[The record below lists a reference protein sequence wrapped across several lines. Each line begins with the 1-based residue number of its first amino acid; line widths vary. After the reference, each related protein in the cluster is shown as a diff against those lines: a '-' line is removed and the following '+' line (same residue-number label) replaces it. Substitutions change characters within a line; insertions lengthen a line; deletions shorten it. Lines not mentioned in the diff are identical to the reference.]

1 MDIFSTLYRLH
12 IIPFLKKWKLLGL
25 ILGALDILAIFL
37 AFEFAYLLVYSGK
50 GLGIFFFLDERFL
63 LLFVAITPIWLLV
76 MYLLKATEIP
86 RTKQYAAIFWEYF
99 LSAGAI
105 FMLLIVIYFLFK
117 LNTVSRTFIVFIPLS
132 GFFFLFTLRIMEYK
146 VFKRYRAKGFNYL
159 NVVLIADGS
168 SLPFIASM
176 LEHKEWGYK
185 IVSIFTSSE
194 AIKNKYEETI
204 IILPEDFI
212 EVLNDLMEVDMI
224 DEVLYVKNKVLPSEI
239 RKIVRSCE
247 ELGVVFSL
255 MYRDEK
261 LTLSNAVKTQISEY
275 KFLTFINVP
284 HNTYALGVKK
294 IVDIFGSMLGIIIL
308 APVML
313 VMAILIKM
321 SSPGPVIYKQP
332 RVGLRG
338 RQFELLKFRTMVS
351 NADELRKELEE
362 LNEADGPA
370 FKIADDPRVTKIG
383 KFLRKTGL
391 DELPQLFNILR
402 GEMSLIGP
410 RPPLPEET
418 TQYERWQLRRLSVK
432 PGLSCFWQIK
442 PDRNNIKFEKWMELD
457 LAYIDNWSLRL
468 DFVILLKT
476 VKTIFHKTGL

>member
-12 IIPFLKKWKLLGL
+12 IIPFLKKWNLLTYILGL
-25 ILGALDILAIFL
+25 LDILAIFV
-37 AFEFAYLLVYSGK
+37 AFELAYLVIYSGS
-50 GLGIFFFLDERFL
+50 GLGAFFFMEKTFL
-63 LLFVAITPIWLLV
+63 LLFLGVTPLWLLT

-86 RTKQYAAIFWEYF
+86 RTKHYTSIFWEYL

-105 FMLLIVIYFLFK
+105 FLLMIILYFLFK
-117 LNTVSRTFIVFIPLS
+117 LYTVSRTFIVLIPFFGFIL
-132 GFFFLFTLRIMEYK
+132 LFSLRILEYK
-146 VFKRYRAKGFNYL
+146 IFKQYRAKGFNYL
-159 NVVLIADGS
+159 NIVLLADTS
-168 SLPFIASM
+168 SLPLIESL

-185 IVSIFTSSE
+185 IVAIFTSSD
-194 AIKNKYEETI
+194 AIKEKYEETI
-204 IILPEDFI
+204 IILPEGYI

-224 DEVLYVKNKVLPSEI
+224 DEVLYIKNKISPSEI

-261 LTLSNAVKTQISEY
+261 MTLSNAVKTEIADR

-284 HNTYALGVKK
+284 HNTFALGIKK
-294 IVDIFGSMLGIIIL
+294 VMDIFGSLLGIIVL
-308 APVML
+308 SPL
-313 VMAILIKM
+313 LIVLSIM
-321 SSPGPVIYKQP
+321 IRLSSPGAVIYKQP

-338 RQFELLKFRTMVS
+338 RQFELYKFRTMVA

-370 FKIADDPRVTKIG
+370 FKIADDPRVTRVG
-383 KFLRKTGL
+383 KFLRKSGL
-391 DELPQLFNILR
+391 DELPQLFNILK

-410 RPPLPEET
+410 RPPIPEET

-432 PGLSCFWQIK
+432 PGLSCFWQVK

-468 DFVILLKT
+468 DFVILMKT

>member
-12 IIPFLKKWKLLGL
+12 IIPFLKKWNLLNF

-37 AFEFAYLLVYSGK
+37 AFECAYLLAYAGEVQN
-50 GLGIFFFLDERFL
+50 IFFFLDKRFL
-63 LLFVAITPIWLLV
+63 LLFLGVTPMWLLV

-86 RTKQYAAIFWEYF
+86 RTKQYTAIFWEYF

-105 FMLLIVIYFLFK
+105 FMLLIVIYFIFK
-117 LNTVSRTFIVFIPLS
+117 LYTVSRTFIVLIPLC
-132 GFFFLFTLRIMEYK
+132 GFLFLFTLRIMEYK
-146 VFKRYRAKGFNYL
+146 VFKQYRSKGFNYL
-159 NVVLIADGS
+159 NVVLIADTS
-168 SLPFIASM
+168 SLPFIESL

-185 IVSIFTSSE
+185 IVAIFTSSD
-194 AIKNKYEETI
+194 AIKEKYEESI
-204 IILPEDFI
+204 IILPEGYI

-224 DEVLYVKNKVLPSEI
+224 DEVLYIKSKVLPSEI

-247 ELGVVFSL
+247 ELGVVFSV
-255 MYRDEK
+255 MYKDEK
-261 LTLSNAVKTQISEY
+261 LTLSNAVKREIASY

-294 IVDIFGSMLGIIIL
+294 IIDIFGSLLGVIVLSPALIL
-308 APVML
+308 L
-313 VMAILIKM
+313 AILIKL
-321 SSPGPVIYKQP
+321 SSPGPVIFKQA

-338 RQFELLKFRTMVS
+338 RQFELYKFRTMIA
-351 NADELRKELEE
+351 NADEMRKELEE

-370 FKIADDPRVTKIG
+370 FKIADDPRVTRIG
-383 KFLRKTGL
+383 KLLRKTGL
-391 DELPQLFNILR
+391 DELPQLFNILK

-432 PGLSCFWQIK
+432 PGLSCFWQVK
-442 PDRNNIKFEKWMELD
+442 PDRNSIKFEKWMELD

-468 DFVILLKT
+468 DLVILLKT
-476 VKTIFHKTGL
+476 IRTIFHKTGL

>member
-1 MDIFSTLYRLH
+1 LH
-12 IIPFLKKWKLLGL
+12 IIPFLKKWKLLNL
-25 ILGALDILAIFL
+25 ILGALDILAIFV
-37 AFEFAYLLVYSGK
+37 AFECAYLIVYSGADR
-50 GLGIFFFLDERFL
+50 GYFFFLDQRFL
-63 LLFVAITPIWLLV
+63 LLFAGITPLWLLA

-86 RTKQYAAIFWEYF
+86 RTKQYTAIFWEYF

-105 FMLLIVIYFLFK
+105 FMLLILLYFIFK
-117 LNTVSRTFIVFIPLS
+117 LYTVSRTFIILIPVF
-132 GFFFLFTLRIMEYK
+132 GFLFLFTLRMMEYT
-146 VFKRYRAKGFNYL
+146 VFKRYRSKGFNYL
-159 NVVLIADGS
+159 NVVLIADTS
-168 SLPFIASM
+168 SLPFIESM

-185 IVSIFTSSE
+185 IVALFTSSE
-194 AIKNKYEETI
+194 AIRKKYEETI

-224 DEVLYVKNKVLPSEI
+224 DEVLYTKSKVLPSEI

-247 ELGVVFSL
+247 ELGVVFSV

-261 LTLSNAVKTQISEY
+261 LTLSNAVKREIANY

-294 IVDIFGSMLGIIIL
+294 IMDIFGSLLGIIVLSPLMI
-308 APVML
+308 M
-313 VMAILIKM
+313 MAILIKL
-321 SSPGPVIYKQP
+321 SSAGPVVYKQP

-338 RQFELLKFRTMVS
+338 RQFELFKFRTMVA
-351 NADELRKELEE
+351 NADEMRKELEE

-391 DELPQLFNILR
+391 DELPQLFNVLK

-432 PGLSCFWQIK
+432 PGLSCFWQVK
-442 PDRNNIKFEKWMELD
+442 PDRNSIKFEKWMELD

>member
-1 MDIFSTLYRLH
+1 MDIFSTLYRLN
-12 IIPFLKKWKLLGL
+12 IIPFLKKWKLLNL
-25 ILGALDILAIFL
+25 ILGALDILAIFV
-37 AFEFAYLLVYSGK
+37 AFECAYLIVYSGADR
-50 GLGIFFFLDERFL
+50 GYFFFLDQRFL
-63 LLFVAITPIWLLV
+63 LLFAGITPLWLLA

-86 RTKQYAAIFWEYF
+86 RTKQYTAIFWEYF

-105 FMLLIVIYFLFK
+105 FMLLILLYFIFK
-117 LNTVSRTFIVFIPLS
+117 LYTVSRTFIILIPVF
-132 GFFFLFTLRIMEYK
+132 GFLFLFTLRMMEYT
-146 VFKRYRAKGFNYL
+146 VFKRYRSKGFNYL
-159 NVVLIADGS
+159 NVVLIADTS
-168 SLPFIASM
+168 SLPFIESM

-185 IVSIFTSSE
+185 IVALFTSSE
-194 AIKNKYEETI
+194 AIRKKYEETI

-224 DEVLYVKNKVLPSEI
+224 DEVLYTKSKVLPSEI

-247 ELGVVFSL
+247 ELGVVFSV

-261 LTLSNAVKTQISEY
+261 LTLSNAVKREIANY

-294 IVDIFGSMLGIIIL
+294 IMDIFGSLLGIIVLSPLMI
-308 APVML
+308 M
-313 VMAILIKM
+313 MAILIKL
-321 SSPGPVIYKQP
+321 SSAGPVVYKQP

-338 RQFELLKFRTMVS
+338 RQFELFKFRTMVA
-351 NADELRKELEE
+351 NADEMRKELEE

-391 DELPQLFNILR
+391 DELPQLFNVLK

-432 PGLSCFWQIK
+432 PGLSCFWQVK
-442 PDRNNIKFEKWMELD
+442 PDRNSIKFEKWMELD

-476 VKTIFHKTGL
+476 IRTIFHKTGL

>member
-1 MDIFSTLYRLH
+1 MDIFSALYRLH
-12 IIPFLKKWKLLGL
+12 IIPFLKKWKLLNL
-25 ILGALDILAIFL
+25 ILGALDIFAIFL
-37 AFEFAYLLVYSGK
+37 AFQSAYLIVYSGK
-50 GLGIFFFLDERFL
+50 GEGFFFFLDKRFL
-63 LLFVAITPIWLLV
+63 LLFAGITPLWLLV

-86 RTKQYAAIFWEYF
+86 RTKQYTAIFWEYF

-105 FMLLIVIYFLFK
+105 FMLLIVTYFLFK
-117 LNTVSRTFIVFIPLS
+117 LYAVSRTFIVLIPLS
-132 GFFFLFTLRIMEYK
+132 GFLFLFTLRVMEYK
-146 VFKRYRAKGFNYL
+146 VFKQYRSKGFNYL
-159 NVVLIADGS
+159 NVVLIADAS
-168 SLPFIASM
+168 SLPFIENM

-185 IVSIFTSSE
+185 IVAIFTSAE
-194 AIKNKYEETI
+194 VIQKKYEEKI

-224 DEVLYVKNKVLPSEI
+224 DEVLYIKSKVLPSEI
-239 RKIVRSCE
+239 RKIVRPCE
-247 ELGVVFSL
+247 ELGVVFSV

-261 LTLSNAVKTQISEY
+261 LTLSNAVKTEISSY

-294 IVDIFGSMLGIIIL
+294 IMDIFGSLLGIIIL
-308 APVML
+308 SPVMIL
-313 VMAILIKM
+313 MGILIKT
-321 SSPGPVIYKQP
+321 SSHGPIIFKQP

-338 RQFELLKFRTMVS
+338 RQFQLYKFRTMVV
-351 NADELRKELEE
+351 NADELKKELED

-391 DELPQLFNILR
+391 DELPQLFNVLK

-432 PGLSCFWQIK
+432 PGLSCFWQVK
-442 PDRNNIKFEKWMELD
+442 PDRNSIKFEKWMELD

-476 VKTIFHKTGL
+476 IKTIFHKTGL

>member
-1 MDIFSTLYRLH
+1 
-12 IIPFLKKWKLLGL
+12 
-25 ILGALDILAIFL
+25 
-37 AFEFAYLLVYSGK
+37 
-50 GLGIFFFLDERFL
+50 
-63 LLFVAITPIWLLV
+63 
-76 MYLLKATEIP
+76 
-86 RTKQYAAIFWEYF
+86 
-99 LSAGAI
+99 
-105 FMLLIVIYFLFK
+105 
-117 LNTVSRTFIVFIPLS
+117 
-132 GFFFLFTLRIMEYK
+132 MEYK
-146 VFKRYRAKGFNYL
+146 VFKQYRSKGFNYL
-159 NVVLIADGS
+159 NVVLIADAS
-168 SLPFIASM
+168 SLPFIENM

-185 IVSIFTSSE
+185 IVAIFTSAE
-194 AIKNKYEETI
+194 IIQKKYEEKI

-224 DEVLYVKNKVLPSEI
+224 DEVLYIKSKVLPSEI
-239 RKIVRSCE
+239 RKIVRPCE
-247 ELGVVFSL
+247 ELGVVFSV

-261 LTLSNAVKTQISEY
+261 LTLSNAVKTEISSY

-294 IVDIFGSMLGIIIL
+294 IMDIFGSLLGIIIL
-308 APVML
+308 SPVMVL
-313 VMAILIKM
+313 LGILIKT
-321 SSPGPVIYKQP
+321 SSPGPIIFKQP

-338 RQFELLKFRTMVS
+338 RQFQLYKFRTMVV
-351 NADELRKELEE
+351 NADELKKELED

-391 DELPQLFNILR
+391 DELPQLFNVLK

-432 PGLSCFWQIK
+432 PGLSCFWQVK
-442 PDRNNIKFEKWMELD
+442 PDRNSIKFEKWMELD

-476 VKTIFHKTGL
+476 IKTIFHKTGL

>member
-1 MDIFSTLYRLH
+1 LN
-12 IIPFLKKWKLLGL
+12 IIPFLKKWKLLNL
-25 ILGALDILAIFL
+25 ILGALDILAIFV
-37 AFEFAYLLVYSGK
+37 AFECAYLIVYSGADR
-50 GLGIFFFLDERFL
+50 GYFFFLDQRFL
-63 LLFVAITPIWLLV
+63 LLFAGITPLWLLA

-86 RTKQYAAIFWEYF
+86 RTKQYTAIFWEYF

-105 FMLLIVIYFLFK
+105 FMLLILLYFIFK
-117 LNTVSRTFIVFIPLS
+117 LYTVSRTFIILIPVF
-132 GFFFLFTLRIMEYK
+132 GFLFLFTLRMMEYT
-146 VFKRYRAKGFNYL
+146 VFKRYRSKGFNYL
-159 NVVLIADGS
+159 NVVLIADTS
-168 SLPFIASM
+168 SLPFIESM

-185 IVSIFTSSE
+185 IVALFTSSE
-194 AIKNKYEETI
+194 AIRKKYEETI

-224 DEVLYVKNKVLPSEI
+224 DEVLYTKSKVLPSEI

-247 ELGVVFSL
+247 ELGVVFSV

-261 LTLSNAVKTQISEY
+261 LTLSNAVKREIANY

-294 IVDIFGSMLGIIIL
+294 IMDIFGSLLGIIVLSPLMI
-308 APVML
+308 M
-313 VMAILIKM
+313 MAILIKL
-321 SSPGPVIYKQP
+321 SSAGPVVYKQP

-338 RQFELLKFRTMVS
+338 RQFELFKFRTMVA
-351 NADELRKELEE
+351 NADEMRKELEE

-391 DELPQLFNILR
+391 DELPQLFNVLK

-432 PGLSCFWQIK
+432 PGLSCFWQVK
-442 PDRNNIKFEKWMELD
+442 PDRNSIKFEKWMELD

>member
-1 MDIFSTLYRLH
+1 
-12 IIPFLKKWKLLGL
+12 
-25 ILGALDILAIFL
+25 
-37 AFEFAYLLVYSGK
+37 
-50 GLGIFFFLDERFL
+50 
-63 LLFVAITPIWLLV
+63 
-76 MYLLKATEIP
+76 
-86 RTKQYAAIFWEYF
+86 
-99 LSAGAI
+99 
-105 FMLLIVIYFLFK
+105 MLLILLYFIFK
-117 LNTVSRTFIVFIPLS
+117 LYTVSRTFIILIPVF
-132 GFFFLFTLRIMEYK
+132 GFLFLFTLRMMEYT
-146 VFKRYRAKGFNYL
+146 VFKRYRSKGFNYL
-159 NVVLIADGS
+159 NVVLIADTS
-168 SLPFIASM
+168 SLPFIESM

-185 IVSIFTSSE
+185 IVALFTSSE
-194 AIKNKYEETI
+194 AIRKKYEETI

-224 DEVLYVKNKVLPSEI
+224 DEVLYTKSKVLPSEI

-247 ELGVVFSL
+247 ELGVVFSV

-261 LTLSNAVKTQISEY
+261 LTLSNAVKREIANY

-294 IVDIFGSMLGIIIL
+294 IMDIFGSLLGIIVLSPLMI
-308 APVML
+308 M
-313 VMAILIKM
+313 MAILIKL
-321 SSPGPVIYKQP
+321 SSAGPVVYKQP

-338 RQFELLKFRTMVS
+338 RQFELFKFRTMVA
-351 NADELRKELEE
+351 NADEMRKELEE

-391 DELPQLFNILR
+391 DELPQLFNVLK

-432 PGLSCFWQIK
+432 PGLSCFWQVK
-442 PDRNNIKFEKWMELD
+442 PDRNSIKFEKWMELD

>member
-12 IIPFLKKWKLLGL
+12 IIPFLKKWNLLNL

-37 AFEFAYLLVYSGK
+37 AFELAYLVIYSGQE
-50 GLGIFFFLDERFL
+50 FFFFTEKTFL
-63 LLFVAITPIWLLV
+63 LMFIGVTPFWLLA
-76 MYLLKATEIP
+76 MYVLKATEIP
-86 RTKQYAAIFWEYF
+86 RTKNYMSIFWEYF

-105 FMLLIVIYFLFK
+105 FLLLIIIYFLFK
-117 LNTVSRTFIVFIPLS
+117 LYAISRTFIVLIPVF
-132 GFFFLFTLRIMEYK
+132 GFAILYTLRILEYK
-146 VFKRYRAKGFNYL
+146 VFKQYRAKGFNFL
-159 NVVLIADGS
+159 NVVLIADAS
-168 SLPFIASM
+168 SLPFIESL
-176 LEHKEWGYK
+176 LEHREWGYK
-185 IVSIFTSSE
+185 IVAIFTSADS
-194 AIKNKYEETI
+194 IKEKYEETI
-204 IILPEDFI
+204 IILPEGYI
-212 EVLNDLMEVDMI
+212 QVLNDLMEVDMI
-224 DEVLYVKNKVLPSEI
+224 DEVLYVKSKVLPSEV

-261 LTLSNAVKTQISEY
+261 FTLSNAVKTEIADN

-294 IVDIFGSMLGIIIL
+294 IIDIFGSLLGVIVL
-308 APVML
+308 SPVMI
-313 VMAILIKM
+313 VVSILIKL
-321 SSPGPVIYKQP
+321 SSPGPVVYKQP

-338 RQFELLKFRTMVS
+338 RQFELYKFRTMVA
-351 NADELRKELEE
+351 NADEMRKELEQM
-362 LNEADGPA
+362 NEADGPA

-383 KFLRKTGL
+383 KFLRRTGL
-391 DELPQLFNILR
+391 DELPQLFNILQ

-432 PGLSCFWQIK
+432 PGLSCFWQVK
-442 PDRNNIKFEKWMELD
+442 PDRNSIKFEKWMELD

-468 DFVILLKT
+468 DLIILLKT
-476 VKTIFHKTGL
+476 IKTIFHRTGL

>member
-12 IIPFLKKWKLLGL
+12 IIPFLKKWRLLSF
-25 ILGALDILAIFL
+25 ILGALDVLAIFL
-37 AFEFAYLLVYSGK
+37 AFELAYITVYLPHGK
-50 GLGIFFFLDERFL
+50 EFFFFLDKRLL
-63 LLFVAITPIWLLV
+63 LLFIVITPLWLLI

-86 RTKQYAAIFWEYF
+86 RTKKYAALFWEYF

-105 FMLLIVIYFLFK
+105 FMILVFIYFIFK
-117 LNTVSRTFIVFIPLS
+117 LYALSRTFLILIPTY
-132 GFFFLFTLRIMEYK
+132 GFLLLFSLRVLEYR
-146 VFKRYRAKGFNYL
+146 VFKQYRAKGFNFL
-159 NVVLIADGS
+159 NVVLIADDT
-168 SLPFIASM
+168 SLPFIESL

-185 IVSIFTSSE
+185 IVAIFTGSE
-194 AIKNKYEETI
+194 EIRKKYEKTI
-204 IILPEDFI
+204 IILPEDYI

-224 DEVLYVKNKVLPSEI
+224 DEVLYIKNKIATNVI
-239 RKIVRSCE
+239 RKIIRSCE
-247 ELGVVFSL
+247 ELGVVFSI

-261 LTLSNAVKTQISEY
+261 LTLSNTVKTQISNY

-294 IVDIFGSMLGIIIL
+294 ILDIVGSLLAVIFLSPLLITIAVIIK
-308 APVML
+308 VT
-313 VMAILIKM
+313 
-321 SSPGPVIYKQP
+321 SPGPVIYQQP

-338 RQFELLKFRTMVS
+338 RQFQLYKFRTMVV
-351 NADELRKELEE
+351 NADELKKELED

-370 FKIADDPRVTKIG
+370 FKIADDPRVTKVG

-391 DELPQLFNILR
+391 DELPQLFNILK

-418 TQYERWQLRRLSVK
+418 AQYERWQLRRLSVK
-432 PGLSCFWQIK
+432 PGLSCFWQVK
-442 PDRNNIKFEKWMELD
+442 PDRNSIKFEKWMELD

-468 DFVILLKT
+468 DFVILFKT
-476 VKTIFHKTGL
+476 IKTIFHKTGL

>member
-12 IIPFLKKWKLLGL
+12 IIPFLKKWRLLSF
-25 ILGALDILAIFL
+25 ILGALDVLAIFL
-37 AFEFAYLLVYSGK
+37 AFELAYITVYLPHGK
-50 GLGIFFFLDERFL
+50 EFFFFLDKRLL
-63 LLFVAITPIWLLV
+63 LLFIVITPLWLLI

-86 RTKQYAAIFWEYF
+86 RTKKYAALFWEYF

-105 FMLLIVIYFLFK
+105 FMILVFFYFIFK
-117 LNTVSRTFIVFIPLS
+117 LYALSRTFLILIPTY
-132 GFFFLFTLRIMEYK
+132 GFLLLFSLRVLEYR
-146 VFKRYRAKGFNYL
+146 VFKQYRAKGFNFL
-159 NVVLIADGS
+159 NVVLTADDT
-168 SLPFIASM
+168 SLPFIESL

-185 IVSIFTSSE
+185 IVAIFTGSE
-194 AIKNKYEETI
+194 EIRKKYEKTI
-204 IILPEDFI
+204 IILPEDYI

-224 DEVLYVKNKVLPSEI
+224 DEVLYIKNRIATNVI
-239 RKIVRSCE
+239 RKIIRSCE
-247 ELGVVFSL
+247 ELGVVFSI

-261 LTLSNAVKTQISEY
+261 LTLSNTVKTQISNY

-294 IVDIFGSMLGIIIL
+294 ILDIVGSLLAVIFLSPLLITIAVIIK
-308 APVML
+308 VT
-313 VMAILIKM
+313 
-321 SSPGPVIYKQP
+321 SPGPVIYQQP

-338 RQFELLKFRTMVS
+338 RQFQLYKFRTMVV
-351 NADELRKELEE
+351 NADELKKELED

-370 FKIADDPRVTKIG
+370 FKIADDPRVTKVG

-391 DELPQLFNILR
+391 DELPQLFNILK

-418 TQYERWQLRRLSVK
+418 AQYERWQLRRLSVK
-432 PGLSCFWQIK
+432 PGLSCFWQVK
-442 PDRNNIKFEKWMELD
+442 PDRNSIKFEKWMELD

-468 DFVILLKT
+468 DFVILFKT
-476 VKTIFHKTGL
+476 IKTIFHKTGL

>member
-12 IIPFLKKWKLLGL
+12 IIPFLKRWKLLNF
-25 ILGALDILAIFL
+25 ILGALDILAIFM
-37 AFEFAYLLVYSGK
+37 AFECAYLIVYSGAVR
-50 GLGIFFFLDERFL
+50 GYFFFLDERFL
-63 LLFVAITPIWLLV
+63 LLFAGITPLWLLA

-86 RTKQYAAIFWEYF
+86 RTKQYTAIFWEYF

-105 FMLLIVIYFLFK
+105 FMLLIVLYFLFK
-117 LNTVSRTFIVFIPLS
+117 LYTVSRTFIILIPVF
-132 GFFFLFTLRIMEYK
+132 GFIFLFTLRIMEYT
-146 VFKRYRAKGFNYL
+146 VFKKYRSKGFNYL
-159 NVVLIADGS
+159 NVVLIADTS
-168 SLPFIASM
+168 SLPFIESM

-185 IVSIFTSSE
+185 IVALFTSSE
-194 AIKNKYEETI
+194 AIRKKYEETI

-224 DEVLYVKNKVLPSEI
+224 DEVLYIKNKVLPPEI

-247 ELGVVFSL
+247 ELGVVFSV

-261 LTLSNAVKTQISEY
+261 LALSNAVKTEIANF

-294 IVDIFGSMLGIIIL
+294 IMDIFGSLLGIIVLSPLMII
-308 APVML
+308 
-313 VMAILIKM
+313 MAIMIKI
-321 SSPGPVIYKQP
+321 SSPGPVIFKQP

-338 RQFELLKFRTMVS
+338 RQFELFKFRTMVA
-351 NADELRKELEE
+351 NADEMRKELEE

-383 KFLRKTGL
+383 KFLRKSGL
-391 DELPQLFNILR
+391 DELPQLFNVLK

-432 PGLSCFWQIK
+432 PGLSCFWQVK
-442 PDRNNIKFEKWMELD
+442 PDRNSIKFEKWMELD

-468 DFVILLKT
+468 DFVILMKT

>member
-12 IIPFLKKWKLLGL
+12 IIPFLKKWRLLSF
-25 ILGALDILAIFL
+25 ILGALDVLAIFL
-37 AFEFAYLLVYSGK
+37 AFELAYITVYLPHGK
-50 GLGIFFFLDERFL
+50 EFFFFLDKRLL
-63 LLFVAITPIWLLV
+63 LLFIVITPLWLLI

-86 RTKQYAAIFWEYF
+86 RTKKYAALFWEYF

-105 FMLLIVIYFLFK
+105 FMILVFIYFIFK
-117 LNTVSRTFIVFIPLS
+117 LYALSRTFLILIPTY
-132 GFFFLFTLRIMEYK
+132 GFLLLFSLRVLEYR
-146 VFKRYRAKGFNYL
+146 VFKQYRAKGFNFL
-159 NVVLIADGS
+159 NVVLIADDT
-168 SLPFIASM
+168 SLPFIESL

-185 IVSIFTSSE
+185 IVAIFTGSE
-194 AIKNKYEETI
+194 EIRKKYEKTI
-204 IILPEDFI
+204 IILPEDYI

-224 DEVLYVKNKVLPSEI
+224 DEVLYIKNRIATNVI
-239 RKIVRSCE
+239 RKIIRSCE
-247 ELGVVFSL
+247 ELGVVFSI

-261 LTLSNAVKTQISEY
+261 LTLSNTVKTQISNY

-294 IVDIFGSMLGIIIL
+294 ILDIVGSLLAVIFLSPLLITIAVIIK
-308 APVML
+308 VT
-313 VMAILIKM
+313 
-321 SSPGPVIYKQP
+321 SPGPVIYQQP

-338 RQFELLKFRTMVS
+338 RQFQLYKFRTMVV
-351 NADELRKELEE
+351 NADELKKELED

-370 FKIADDPRVTKIG
+370 FKIADDPRVTKVG

-391 DELPQLFNILR
+391 DELPQLFNILK

-418 TQYERWQLRRLSVK
+418 AQYERWQLRRLSVK
-432 PGLSCFWQIK
+432 PGLSCFWQVK
-442 PDRNNIKFEKWMELD
+442 PDRNSIKFEKWMELD

-468 DFVILLKT
+468 DFVILFKT
-476 VKTIFHKTGL
+476 IKTIFHKTGL

>member
-1 MDIFSTLYRLH
+1 MDIFSALYRLH
-12 IIPFLKKWKLLGL
+12 IIPFLKKWNLLNY

-37 AFEFAYLLVYSGK
+37 AFECAYLIIYSGTDMSA
-50 GLGIFFFLDERFL
+50 FFFMEKTFL
-63 LLFVAITPIWLLV
+63 RLFLAVTPFWLLT

-86 RTKQYAAIFWEYF
+86 RTKQYISIFWEYL
-99 LSAGAI
+99 LSAVAI
-105 FMLLIVIYFLFK
+105 FLLLIIFYFLFK
-117 LNTVSRTFIVFIPLS
+117 LYAVSRTFIALIPLF
-132 GFFFLFTLRIMEYK
+132 GFIFLFSLRIFEYN
-146 VFKRYRAKGFNYL
+146 VFKQYRAKGFNYL
-159 NVVLIADGS
+159 NVVLIADTS
-168 SLPFIASM
+168 SLPFIESL

-185 IVSIFTSSE
+185 IVAIFTSSD
-194 AIKNKYEETI
+194 AIKEKYEETI
-204 IILPEDFI
+204 IILPEGYI
-212 EVLNDLMEVDMI
+212 QVLNDLMEVDMI
-224 DEVLYVKNKVLPSEI
+224 DEVLYVKSKILPSEI

-261 LTLSNAVKTQISEY
+261 LSLSNAVKTEIAAR

-294 IVDIFGSMLGIIIL
+294 IMDIFGSLLGIIIL
-308 APVML
+308 SPL
-313 VMAILIKM
+313 LIVLTLLIRT
-321 SSPGPVIYKQP
+321 SSHGPAIYKQL

-338 RQFELLKFRTMVS
+338 RQFELYKFRTMVA

-362 LNEADGPA
+362 MNEADGPA
-370 FKIADDPRVTKIG
+370 FKIADDPRVTKVG
-383 KFLRKTGL
+383 KFLRKSGL
-391 DELPQLFNILR
+391 DELPQLFNILK

-432 PGLSCFWQIK
+432 PGLSCFWQVK
-442 PDRNNIKFEKWMELD
+442 PDRNSIKFEKWMELD

-476 VKTIFHKTGL
+476 LKTVLHKTGL

>member
-12 IIPFLKKWKLLGL
+12 IIPFLKRWKLLNL
-25 ILGALDILAIFL
+25 ILGALDILAIFV
-37 AFEFAYLLVYSGK
+37 AFECAYLIVYSGA
-50 GLGIFFFLDERFL
+50 GRGYFFFLDQRFL
-63 LLFVAITPIWLLV
+63 LLFVGITPLWLLA

-86 RTKQYAAIFWEYF
+86 RTKQYTAIFWEYF

-105 FMLLIVIYFLFK
+105 FMLLILLYFLFK
-117 LNTVSRTFIVFIPLS
+117 LYTVSRTFIILIPVF
-132 GFFFLFTLRIMEYK
+132 GFLFLFSLRMMEYT
-146 VFKRYRAKGFNYL
+146 VFKRYRSKGFNYL
-159 NVVLIADGS
+159 NVVLIADTS
-168 SLPFIASM
+168 SLPFIESM

-185 IVSIFTSSE
+185 IVALFTSSE
-194 AIKNKYEETI
+194 AIRKKYEETI

-224 DEVLYVKNKVLPSEI
+224 DEVLYTKSKVLPSEI

-247 ELGVVFSL
+247 ELGVVFSVL
-255 MYRDEK
+255 YRDEK
-261 LTLSNAVKTQISEY
+261 LTLSNAVKREIANH

-294 IVDIFGSMLGIIIL
+294 IMDIFGSLLGIIVLSPLMII
-308 APVML
+308 
-313 VMAILIKM
+313 MAILIKI

-338 RQFELLKFRTMVS
+338 RQFELFKFRTMVA
-351 NADELRKELEE
+351 NADEMRKGLEE

-370 FKIADDPRVTKIG
+370 FKIADDPRVTRIG

-391 DELPQLFNILR
+391 DELPQLFNILK

-432 PGLSCFWQIK
+432 PGLSCFWQVK
-442 PDRNNIKFEKWMELD
+442 PDRNSIKFEKWMELD

>member
-12 IIPFLKKWKLLGL
+12 IIPFLKKWRLLSF
-25 ILGALDILAIFL
+25 ILGALDVLAIFL
-37 AFEFAYLLVYSGK
+37 AFELAYITVYLPHGK
-50 GLGIFFFLDERFL
+50 EFFFFLDKRLL
-63 LLFVAITPIWLLV
+63 LLFIVITPLWLLI

-86 RTKQYAAIFWEYF
+86 RTKKYAALFWEYF

-105 FMLLIVIYFLFK
+105 FMILVFIYFIFK
-117 LNTVSRTFIVFIPLS
+117 LYALSRTFLILIPTY
-132 GFFFLFTLRIMEYK
+132 GFLLLFSLRVLEYR
-146 VFKRYRAKGFNYL
+146 VFKQYRAKGFNFL
-159 NVVLIADGS
+159 NVVLIADDT
-168 SLPFIASM
+168 SLPFIESL

-185 IVSIFTSSE
+185 IVAIFTGSE
-194 AIKNKYEETI
+194 EIRKKYEKTI
-204 IILPEDFI
+204 IILPEDYI

-224 DEVLYVKNKVLPSEI
+224 DEVLYIKNRIATNVI
-239 RKIVRSCE
+239 RKIIRSCE
-247 ELGVVFSL
+247 ELGVVFSI

-261 LTLSNAVKTQISEY
+261 LTLSNTVRTQISNY

-294 IVDIFGSMLGIIIL
+294 ILDIVGSLLAVIFLSPLLITIAVIIK
-308 APVML
+308 VT
-313 VMAILIKM
+313 
-321 SSPGPVIYKQP
+321 SPGPVIYQQP

-338 RQFELLKFRTMVS
+338 RQFQLYKFRTMVV
-351 NADELRKELEE
+351 NADELKKELED

-370 FKIADDPRVTKIG
+370 FKIADDPRVTKVG

-391 DELPQLFNILR
+391 DELPQLFNILK

-418 TQYERWQLRRLSVK
+418 AQYERWQLRRLSVK
-432 PGLSCFWQIK
+432 PGLSCFWQVK
-442 PDRNNIKFEKWMELD
+442 PDRNSIKFEKWMELD

-468 DFVILLKT
+468 DFVILFKT
-476 VKTIFHKTGL
+476 IKTIFHKTGL

>member
-12 IIPFLKKWKLLGL
+12 IIPFLKKWNLLNF
-25 ILGALDILAIFL
+25 ILGTLDILAIFL
-37 AFEFAYLLVYSGK
+37 AFELAYLTVYAPQGQ
-50 GLGIFFFLDERFL
+50 GLFFFLDKRFL
-63 LLFVAITPIWLLV
+63 LMFIGVTPLWLMV

-86 RTKQYAAIFWEYF
+86 RTKKYAALFWEYF

-117 LNTVSRTFIVFIPLS
+117 LYTVSRTFIILIPAF
-132 GFFFLFTLRIMEYK
+132 GFLLLFFLRVFEYK
-146 VFKRYRAKGFNYL
+146 VFKQYRAKGFNYL
-159 NVVLIADGS
+159 NVVLIADTS
-168 SLPFIASM
+168 SLPFIESV

-185 IVSIFTSSE
+185 IVAIFTSSE
-194 AIKNKYEETI
+194 AIRKKYEATI

-224 DEVLYVKNKVLPSEI
+224 DEVLYIKNRVVTSEI

-247 ELGVVFSL
+247 ELGVVFSV

-261 LTLSNAVKTQISEY
+261 LTLSNAVKTQISNY
-275 KFLTFINVP
+275 RFLTFINVP

-294 IVDIFGSMLGIIIL
+294 IIDIFGALLGIIVLSPLLIT
-308 APVML
+308 
-313 VMAILIKM
+313 MAMLIKI

-338 RQFELLKFRTMVS
+338 RQFQLFKFRTMVA
-351 NADELRKELEE
+351 NADALRKELEE
-362 LNEADGPA
+362 MNEADGPA
-370 FKIADDPRVTKIG
+370 FKIADDPRVTKVG

-391 DELPQLFNILR
+391 DELPQLFNILK

-432 PGLSCFWQIK
+432 PGLSCFWQVK
-442 PDRNNIKFEKWMELD
+442 PDRNSIKFEKWMELD

-476 VKTIFHKTGL
+476 IRTIFHKTGL